1 MPDVPAVTHH
11 AAASQFEIHT
21 DAGNALLRYSIEGAT
36 LDLLHT
42 EVPASLEGGGY
53 GSALVRAALAYA
65 RLNSLTVIPTC
76 PFVGAYMK
84 RHPEYDDLRAAPR

>member
-1 MPDVPAVTHH
+1 MTDVPAVTHH

-21 DAGNALLRYSIEGAT
+21 GAGNALLRYRIDGAS

-53 GSALVRAALAYA
+53 GAALVRAALDYA

-76 PFVGAYMK
+76 SFVRAYMK
-84 RHPEYDDLRAAPR
+84 RHHEYDDLLAAPR

>member
-1 MPDVPAVTHH
+1 MTDMPAVTHH
-11 AAASQFEIHT
+11 AAASQFEMHT

-42 EVPASLEGGGY
+42 EVPTSLEGGGY
-53 GSALVRAALAYA
+53 GSALVRAALDYS

-76 PFVGAYMK
+76 AFVREYMK
-84 RHPEYDDLRAAPR
+84 HHPEYDDLRAAPG